1 MTVHPIRFVTSSI
14 FTLLLAAGIVPQA
27 IEPLASPPATAQDID
42 EDTNIRVYE
51 QASPAVVAIETDNA
65 TGSGS
70 IITPDGL
77 VLTNAH
83 VLADTGNTVKVTL
96 ADGREVTAEVVA
108 FDAGGLDL
116 AALQIRGE
124 TNLPTIPIADSS
136 SVRVGQRAFAIGSP
150 FGFRNTFTTG
160 IVSRIDDER
169 GVIQTDAAIN
179 PGNSGGP
186 LLNSQG
192 ELIGVNTAI
201 FSPGFN
207 AGNIGIGFAI
217 NVEEVQ
223 PFLAAVRAGTAPRTA
238 QRQPGLGR
246 FQEPQTVALNDPP
259 LSATLEEGDNVLPMD
274 NSLFDAYIFEG
285 KAGEQVSIEMS
296 SREID
301 PYLILLSPTGTEVA
315 QDDDSGGEKNAKIVV
330 RLPESGTY
338 TLIANSYTGG
348 ESGAYR
354 LTVQTATEEAIVSS
368 ENVSATTTIL
378 QERGQLQIGDATLP
392 NDGSLFDTYAFEGQA
407 GQMVTITLES
417 GEFDTYVI
425 VVDASGTA
433 LAQNDDIS
441 EGNTNSHLR
450 FRLPYS
456 GRYQIIVNSYDKTG
470 LGRYTLT
477 IE

>member
-1 MTVHPIRFVTSSI
+1 MTVFPTRLVTSSI
-14 FTLLLAAGIVPQA
+14 FTLILATGSIPSA
-27 IEPLASPPATAQDID
+27 IEPFTLLPATAQDID
-42 EDTNIRVYE
+42 EETNIRVYE
-51 QASPAVVAIETDNA
+51 KASPAVVAIETDSA

-70 IITPDGL
+70 IITPEGL

-83 VLADTGNTVKVTL
+83 VLADAGDTVKVTL

-116 AALQIRGE
+116 AAVQIRGE
-124 TNLPTIPIADSS
+124 RNLPTIPLAAAG
-136 SVRVGQRAFAIGSP
+136 SVRVGQKAFAIGSP

-217 NVEEVQ
+217 DIEEVQ
-223 PFLAAVRAGTAPRTA
+223 PFLVAVRDGSAPRTA
-238 QRQPGLGR
+238 QRQSGLGR
-246 FQEPQTVALNDPP
+246 VRDPQIIALDDPP
-259 LSATLEEGDNVLPMD
+259 ISAKLEQGDNVLPMD
-274 NSLFDAYIFEG
+274 NSLFDAYSF
-285 KAGEQVSIEMS
+285 AGEAGQQVAIEMS
-296 SREID
+296 SQEID
-301 PYLILLSPTGTEVA
+301 PYLILLSPNGAEVA
-315 QDDDSGGEKNAKIVV
+315 QDDDSGGEANAKMVV

-338 TLIANSYTGG
+338 TLIANSYAGG
-348 ESGAYR
+348 QSGTYR
-354 LTVQTATEEAIVSS
+354 LTIQTATGNEIIPSPTARTALLRESG
-368 ENVSATTTIL
+368 EL
-378 QERGQLQIGDATLP
+378 QVGDPMLP
-392 NDGSLFDTYAFEGQA
+392 DDGSFFDAYSFEGQA
-407 GQMVTITLES
+407 NQTVTITLES
-417 GEFDTYVI
+417 SDFDTYVI
-425 VVDASGTA
+425 MVGADGKAV
-433 LAQNDDIS
+433 AQNDDAH
-441 EGNTNSHLR
+441 EGNTNSRLR
-450 FRLPYS
+450 VTLPYS

-477 IE
+477 VE

>member
-27 IEPLASPPATAQDID
+27 IEPFASLPAIAQDID

-51 QASPAVVAIETDNA
+51 QASPAVVAIETDGA

-70 IITPDGL
+70 IITPEGL

-83 VLADTGNTVKVTL
+83 VLADAGNTVKVTL

-116 AALQIRGE
+116 AAVQIRGE
-124 TNLPTIPIADSS
+124 TNLPTIPISDSS

-217 NVEEVQ
+217 SVEAVQ
-223 PFLAAVRAGTAPRTA
+223 PFLVAVREGSAPQTA
-238 QRQPGLGR
+238 QQQTGLGR

-259 LSATLEEGDNVLPMD
+259 LSATLEQGDNVLPMD
-274 NSLFDAYIFEG
+274 NSLFDAYTFEG

-296 SREID
+296 SGEIN
-301 PYLILLSPTGTEVA
+301 PYLILLSPTGAEVA
-315 QDDDSGGEKNAKIVV
+315 QDDDSGGDKNAKIIVQ
-330 RLPESGTY
+330 LPESGTY
-338 TLIANSYTGG
+338 TLIANSYGGG
-348 ESGAYR
+348 ESGAYS
-354 LTVQTATEEAIVSS
+354 LTVQTAASDAIVPS
-368 ENVSATTTIL
+368 ENATTTTTIL
-378 QERGQLQIGDATLP
+378 QESGELQAGDSTLP
-392 NDGSLFDTYAFEGQA
+392 NDGSLFDIYSFEGEA
-407 GQMVTITLES
+407 GQTVTITLES
-417 GEFDTYVI
+417 EEFDTYVI
-425 VVDASGTA
+425 LIDADGSA
-433 LAQNDDIS
+433 VAQNDDAS

-450 FRLPYS
+450 FSLPYT
-456 GRYQIIVNSYDKTG
+456 GQYQIIVNSYDKTG
-470 LGRYTLT
+470 LGRYTLSV
-477 IE
+477 E